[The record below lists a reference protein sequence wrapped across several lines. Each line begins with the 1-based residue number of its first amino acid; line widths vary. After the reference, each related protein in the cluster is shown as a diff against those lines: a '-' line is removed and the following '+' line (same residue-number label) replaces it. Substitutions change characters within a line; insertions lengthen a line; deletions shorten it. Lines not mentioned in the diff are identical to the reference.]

1 MEKNNLK
8 EVINDL
14 KAKRDALS
22 LAHEQLKKDNDDWNK
37 CIIVLSLVTG
47 MIESAKIK
55 MGWDNDAVALI
66 PVVMS
71 SIIASVSA
79 LIKFKKFPEQME
91 ILIQSTSL
99 LTNTLNKCRNHDDLD
114 KDILIEYHNALEK
127 LETSVYPDIRKK
139 YLKISHKN
147 LIDIMKIESKYFSNI
162 EMVNQGIKIES
173 DSYNSVKQNNSNNPL
188 NRLSFDKML
197 NTNKEESELSC
208 VQQDNDFEQIIH
220 QTNDTKQNIQ
230 QDNDIEQIIHQTND
244 TKQNIQQD
252 NDIEQIIHQTNDT
265 KQNIQDNDIEQNIQQ
280 DNDIEKNKQQDKNKK
295 KKKKMIMNSHNYMLT
310 VIFHFFYISTTE
322 ISV

>member
-1 MEKNNLK
+1 MEKNNIK

-37 CIIVLSLVTG
+37 CIIVLSLATG

-99 LTNTLNKCRNHDDLD
+99 LTNTLNKCRNHEDLD
-114 KDILIEYHNALEK
+114 KDILTEYHNALEK

-139 YLKISHKN
+139 YLRISHKN
-147 LIDIMKIESKYFSNI
+147 LIEIMKIESKYFSNI
-162 EMVNQGIKIES
+162 ELVNQGIKLES
-173 DSYNSVKQNNSNNPL
+173 ESYNSEKQNKSNNPL

-197 NTNKEESELSC
+197 NKEDSDSSSNH
-208 VQQDNDFEQIIH
+208 QYNDFEGIIE
-220 QTNDTKQNIQ
+220 QNNQENNDIEQNNQQNNQQNIQ
-230 QDNDIEQIIHQTND
+230 QD
-244 TKQNIQQD
+244 IQ
-252 NDIEQIIHQTNDT
+252 E
-265 KQNIQDNDIEQNIQQ
+265 DIEQNIQQ
-280 DNDIEKNKQQDKNKK
+280 NNQQNIQQNNQEDIEQNNQEDIEQNNQEDIEQNNQQNNQQNNSKKNKK
-295 KKKKMIMNSHNYMLT
+295 KK
-310 VIFHFFYISTTE
+310 
-322 ISV
+322 